1 MEPCMC
7 VGLCFY
13 LSASS
18 RLSQIPCIYFCACS
32 CIFLSLLYKEI
43 PWRLEERIVIE
54 PPFSPAETVSLSF
67 CLPPQPFVREK
78 KKSLPLEGSA
88 QIVLWLPGKWGGFQ
102 RGRPAGAR
110 QARAS
115 PVWEPLAVSE
125 FAGCQK
131 PGASW
136 SEGSPRQGRGAQEC
150 LALRQCP

>member
-67 CLPPQPFVREK
+67 CLPPPQPFVREK
-78 KKSLPLEGSA
+78 KNLFPWKEVLKSSYGTQGNGEVFREEG
-88 QIVLWLPGKWGGFQ
+88 QLV
-102 RGRPAGAR
+102 RGRQGLPQFGSPWQSLSLQAVRSPGPAGVKGV
-110 QARAS
+110 
-115 PVWEPLAVSE
+115 P
-125 FAGCQK
+125 
-131 PGASW
+131 
-136 SEGSPRQGRGAQEC
+136 GRGGV
-150 LALRQCP
+150 LRSAWL